1 MAFQL
6 PDKGVGDSPL
16 QSIFFHEYIDILV
29 AGISGIDCVLSGGAV
44 TGGANMTPSVAKCGV
59 LSNGV
64 LRAVAANTVAIG
76 TADATNPRFDLI
88 VVDSSG
94 ALQVRAGT
102 PASSPKPPARTANDV
117 VLAVV
122 YIPAG
127 DTAIAT
133 SQIIDMRVMRENG
146 PICIYRSTTA
156 ETTDTTASAIHI
168 LNKAGSGLV
177 IPNGLFLTGRK
188 LRVRIGGN
196 VLLNSGTPTIT
207 LAVSFGGTTMFQ
219 DATGAATAD
228 TDRLSF
234 FLDFDISAQ
243 SNSDQELA
251 GYLQLSIMGA
261 KITPTTGIGDISAT
275 AALGN
280 SFQGESAVNADA
292 ANRTLAT
299 TFTLSVSNAANQVI
313 VETCT
318 VELI

>member
-64 LRAVAANTVAIG
+64 LRAVAANTVTIG

-102 PASSPKPPARTANDV
+102 AAASPKPPARTANDV
-117 VLAVV
+117 VLGVV
-122 YIPAG
+122 YVPAG

-133 SQIIDMRVMRENG
+133 TQIIDMRVMREQG
-146 PICIYRSTTA
+146 PIVIYKSTTA
-156 ETTDTTASAIHI
+156 ETTNTTASAVHV
-168 LNKAGSGLV
+168 LDKTNSGLV
-177 IPNGLFLTGRK
+177 IPNGLFLAGRK

-196 VLLNSGTPTIT
+196 FLLNSGTPNITLTIT
-207 LAVSFGGTTMFQ
+207 YGGTTLFA
-219 DATGAATAD
+219 DVTGNATAD
-228 TDRLSF
+228 TDRLSW
-234 FLDFDISAQ
+234 FLDFEISAK
-243 SNSDQELA
+243 SNSSQGMA
-251 GYLQLSIMGA
+251 GHLHLSIMGA
-261 KITPTTGIGDISAT
+261 KTAPTNGVGDISTT
-275 AALGN
+275 ASLAN
-280 SFQGESAVNADA
+280 SFSGTSSVDSDA
-292 ANRTLAT
+292 ANRTLT
-299 TFTLSVSNAANQVI
+299 TTMTMSVSNVANEVVVQ
-313 VETCT
+313 TCT